1 MVKNGLNDSGANGTL
16 TRNREAMDRF
26 LERLRNSGNVRAA
39 CKAAGVPRRTVYRWR
54 HRFVTFRDEWDEAL
68 EDACDILE
76 GEAWN
81 RALKKKSDRLL
92 MFLLKAHRR
101 HLYGDRLNVSIG
113 DIDAAI
119 ERELEKLAAN
129 SKTKT
134 T

>member
-1 MVKNGLNDSGANGTL
+1 MSENGANGTL
-16 TRNREAMDRF
+16 TKNRAAMDLF
-26 LERLRNSGNVRAA
+26 IERLRSSGNVRAA
-39 CKAAGVPRRTVYRWR
+39 CGAAGVPRRTVYRWR
-54 HRFVTFRDEWDEAL
+54 KRFATFREEWDEAL

-76 GEAWN
+76 MEAWN

-129 SKTKT
+129 SKTET
-134 T
+134 A